1 MIFSN
6 EKRPRE
12 GHKIINNTRLKNNE
26 NTPSEKGILVISS
39 DLATPDLPAHLRE
52 QRNCLLCARCLLH
65 ACIRRVS
72 AITQRASAARRRQ
85 GVSWVAG
92 KRVRCA
98 AAVLNRAAI
107 LAASHMACA
116 RARRR
121 KILSFAVSRQC
132 RAANASVNRP
142 KYAPRA
148 ILSTAASTM
157 SPRARLTRCVSAQ
170 SVHMHQPHGH
180 TVIRSYGHTV
190 ILLALCLRSQDY
202 VGECTCAY
210 PICGC
215 CPLSCAPGC
224 GCFVAPPYVAALG
237 LPKANKVAPQ
247 GAAVTSEEMMR

>member
-1 MIFSN
+1 M
-6 EKRPRE
+6 
-12 GHKIINNTRLKNNE
+12 
-26 NTPSEKGILVISS
+26 VISS

-148 ILSTAASTM
+148 MLSTAASTM

-180 TVIRSYGHTV
+180 TVIRSYGHTP
-190 ILLALCLRSQDY
+190 CS
-202 VGECTCAY
+202 
-210 PICGC
+210 
-215 CPLSCAPGC
+215 
-224 GCFVAPPYVAALG
+224 
-237 LPKANKVAPQ
+237 LP
-247 GAAVTSEEMMR
+247 AVTGLCGRVHLRLSYLWVLPPFLRARVRLLRRPPVCCGAWTPEGQ